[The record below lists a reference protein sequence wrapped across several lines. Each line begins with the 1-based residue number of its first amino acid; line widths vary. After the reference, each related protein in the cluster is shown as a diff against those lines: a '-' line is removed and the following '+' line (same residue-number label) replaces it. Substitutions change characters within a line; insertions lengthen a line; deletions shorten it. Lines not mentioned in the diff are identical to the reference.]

1 MEKETVRMEGFSDA
15 IFAIAI
21 TLLVLDLHI
30 PDNETLTSTAAIINY
45 LKSQWPSYL
54 AISISFFSIYIMW
67 VSHHKLFKQIYVR
80 NTGITFANGLILF
93 LVTAVSY
100 PTGLIARFFDTPS
113 ANLVVAIYTGLF
125 ILINLSFNLL
135 WYIASRD
142 RTLLRPDITEAD
154 IKKIQLNYIY
164 GLPAYCLAF
173 GLSFNFPTIALI
185 ICVMLW
191 IYWAITSGKLDHEQ
205 NKSPNK

>member
-1 MEKETVRMEGFSDA
+1 MEKETARMEGFSDA

-30 PDNETLTSTAAIINY
+30 PDKDTLTSTNAIISF
-45 LKSQWPSYL
+45 LKGQWPSYL

-67 VSHHKLFKQIYVR
+67 VNHHKLFKQIYVR

-100 PTGLIARFFDTPS
+100 PTGLIARFLDTPS

-125 ILINLSFNLL
+125 VLINLSYNLL

-142 RTLLRPDITEAD
+142 KTVLRPDITDEA
-154 IKKIQLNYIY
+154 IKKIKLNYLY
-164 GLPAYCLAF
+164 GLPTYCLAF
-173 GLSFNFPTIALI
+173 GLSFNYPTTALVICI
-185 ICVMLW
+185 ILW
-191 IYWAITSGKLDHEQ
+191 VYWALSSGKLDHEQ
-205 NKSPNK
+205 KTV

>member
-30 PDNETLTSTAAIINY
+30 PDKETLTSTAAIISY
-45 LKSQWPSYL
+45 LKGQWPSYL

-67 VSHHKLFKQIYVR
+67 VNHHKLFKQIYIR

-125 ILINLSFNLL
+125 VLINVSFNLL
-135 WYIASRD
+135 WYFASRNK
-142 RTLLRPDITEAD
+142 TLLRPDITDAD
-154 IKKIQLNYIY
+154 IKKIQLNYLY
-164 GLPAYCLAF
+164 GFPTYCIAF
-173 GLSFNFPTIALI
+173 GLSFTYPTIALV
-185 ICVMLW
+185 ICVVLW
-191 IYWAITSGKLDHEQ
+191 FFWALSSGKLDHEERID
-205 NKSPNK
+205 

>member
-30 PDNETLTSTAAIINY
+30 PDKETLTSTAAIISY
-45 LKSQWPSYL
+45 LKGQWPSYL

-67 VSHHKLFKQIYVR
+67 VNHHKLFKQIYTR

-100 PTGLIARFFDTPS
+100 PTGLMARFFDTPS

-125 ILINLSFNLL
+125 VLINLSYNLL

-142 RTLLRPDITEAD
+142 KSLLRPDITDAD
-154 IKKIQLNYIY
+154 IKKIKLNYLY
-164 GLPAYCLAF
+164 GFPTYCLAF
-173 GLSFNFPTIALI
+173 GLSFNYPTIALI
-185 ICVMLW
+185 ICVVLW
-191 IYWAITSGKLDHEQ
+191 IFWALSSGKLDHEE
-205 NKSPNK
+205 K

>member
-30 PDNETLTSTAAIINY
+30 PDKDTLTSTNAIISF
-45 LKSQWPSYL
+45 LKGQWASYL

-67 VSHHKLFKQIYVR
+67 VNHHKLFKQIYVR

-100 PTGLIARFFDTPS
+100 PTGLIARFLDTPS

-125 ILINLSFNLL
+125 VLINLSYNLL
-135 WYIASRD
+135 WYIASGD
-142 RTLLRPDITEAD
+142 KTLLRPDITDAA
-154 IKKIQLNYIY
+154 IKKIKLNYLY
-164 GLPAYCLAF
+164 GLPTYFLAF
-173 GLSFNFPTIALI
+173 GLSFNYPTTALVICI
-185 ICVMLW
+185 ILW
-191 IYWAITSGKLDHEQ
+191 VYWALSSGKLDHEQ
-205 NKSPNK
+205 KTV

>member
-30 PDNETLTSTAAIINY
+30 PDKDALTSTTAIISY
-45 LKSQWPSYL
+45 LKGQWPSYL

-67 VSHHKLFKQIYVR
+67 VNHHKLFKQIYVR

-100 PTGLIARFFDTPS
+100 PTGLMARFFDTPS

-125 ILINLSFNLL
+125 VLINLSYNLL

-142 RTLLRPDITEAD
+142 KTLLRPDITNDA
-154 IKKIQLNYIY
+154 IKKIKLNYLY
-164 GLPAYCLAF
+164 GLPTYCLAF
-173 GLSFNFPTIALI
+173 GLSFNYPTAALI
-185 ICVMLW
+185 ICVVLW
-191 IYWAITSGKLDHEQ
+191 VFWALSSGRIHHNENLV
-205 NKSPNK
+205 